1 MLIPKSTDKEM
12 ESEEV
17 SWSMFLYQ
25 KESTQKMMETYQK
38 VTGVNLKGLP
48 LAKSGAIGAWK

>member
-1 MLIPKSTDKEM
+1 MLILKSTDKEM

-48 LAKSGAIGAWK
+48 LAKSGAIGA